1 MHVTPPQETSS
12 APPRWRTELTPLLDA
27 LPFPALVI
35 DARHEVV
42 AQNGLAADPSEPCPC
57 PLSTAASTGEPATRE
72 VLDPATGRWSE
83 CSVFP
88 TTFLDESGARLY
100 LHFVWDVT
108 EQRSTTQALER
119 SREHQ
124 AALIHLLGLVPAC
137 EHADQLLREVVDQVA
152 SLSWMGLDA
161 GAAAFVAEGTT
172 LRMVHQRRL
181 SPGVLQKCARVPFGA
196 CLCGRVADSKKPVA
210 CSNLNADHE
219 YRFEGMTDHGH
230 AVLALTDHDETLGVL
245 NFYLPAG
252 AKLDADR
259 AKFLDSV
266 ARITSEALARLNL
279 RSKLLRADRMATV
292 GVLAASVAHEVR
304 NPLTYVLYNLE
315 SLEGELSQLSRAT
328 RGERSEGFDFEVDE
342 LREMA
347 RDALEGARRIRSIID
362 DLKIFARNDEDE
374 RLPVDVNEAIESAIR
389 LATNEVKYRA
399 RVEQTL
405 GDVPAVL
412 GSSGRLGQLLL
423 NLVINAA
430 QAIAPGARADNFIAI
445 RSWQE
450 GDWVNIEVRDSG
462 SGIAPDVLPRVF
474 APFFTTKPPGVG
486 TGLGLSICKDIAA
499 DMGGTIAVESAV
511 GVGTRIVVRL
521 PSAMPGGAAQSAA
534 SMHPRRATEALGR
547 VLVVDDDPHVAA
559 SLSRMLRGHYE
570 VLTAPSG
577 HAALELLARDL
588 RVDALV
594 SDVMM
599 PTLSGIELHAEL
611 DRTRPELARRVVFVT
626 GAASDGEIRSG
637 LERAGR
643 PWLEKPVSSR
653 ALLSLLAQI
662 VTSVSADSA
671 ASK

>member
-1 MHVTPPQETSS
+1 MPPQETPS
-12 APPRWRTELTPLLDA
+12 APPCWRSELAPLLDA
-27 LPFPALVI
+27 LPFAALLV
-35 DARHEVV
+35 DERHQAVAR
-42 AQNGLAADPSEPCPC
+42 NGLATEPAGPCPC
-57 PLSTAASTGEPATRE
+57 PLSTAARTGKPATRDL
-72 VLDPATGRWSE
+72 LDEATGRWLE

-88 TTFLDESGARLY
+88 TAFLDESGALLY
-100 LHFVWDVT
+100 LHFVSDVT

-181 SPGVLQKCARVPFGA
+181 SLGVLQKCAKVPFGQ
-196 CLCGRVADSKKPVA
+196 CLCGRVAESRKPAV

-219 YRFEGMTDHGH
+219 YRFEGMVDHGH

-315 SLEGELSQLSRAT
+315 SLESELGQLSRAARGT
-328 RGERSEGFDFEVDE
+328 RGGGFDFEVDE
-342 LREMA
+342 LKEMA

-374 RLPVDVNEAIESAIR
+374 RVPVDVNEAIESAIR

-405 GDVPAVL
+405 GDVPPVL

-430 QAIAPGARADNFIAI
+430 QAIAPGARADNFVAI

-450 GDWVNIEVRDSG
+450 RDWVNIEVRDSG
-462 SGIAPDVLPRVF
+462 AGIAPDVLPRVF

-499 DMGGTIAVESAV
+499 DMGGTIAVESTV
-511 GVGTRIVVRL
+511 GVGTRFVVRL
-521 PSAMPGGAAQSAA
+521 PSASPAGAAQGAA
-534 SMHPRRATEALGR
+534 SVHPRRATEALGR

-570 VLTAPSG
+570 VLTVPSG
-577 HAALELLARDL
+577 HAALELLGRDL
-588 RVDALV
+588 PVDALV

-626 GAASDGEIRSG
+626 GAASDGEIRSD

-653 ALLSLLAQI
+653 ALLSLLAQV
-662 VTSVSADSA
+662 VTGVSADSA